1 MIITNIKELNTE
13 DKQIKINNYKTQ
25 IATISNIVA
34 RLSVPYDDLSVLL
47 EDSSELDLVNNFF
60 NSITCSDK
68 GIENLLYEII
78 GYSLFKTAKLNKGFI
93 FKGNGRNGKSKIF
106 RILEAL
112 LSNQCSHEHL
122 QQLSGNKSGS
132 KTTIEKLERC
142 TVNIAEDQKQP
153 KYINTSIITRLI
165 SGEPI
170 SLERK
175 QNISLRPYAT
185 MLFSVNEVI
194 DFKEVGLHITD
205 RFVVI
210 PFNNTFT
217 YQNGNCDVGI
227 EHKLCKN
234 NKVLQIIATKA
245 IFAFGR
251 VLKNGK
257 FTIPDNV
264 EAETKRYFMKCNNVL
279 EFCNTFPIATFINKS
294 RYYLEYSRWCSQNNY
309 EALTNSLFGKYV
321 LALGYRAERYS
332 FKGSRDT
339 YYVNPNFTNNR
350 TSGVYLAFTAD
361 KNDKIIKS
369 DTDFED
375 YLWKRIDNEQMSEY
389 REIAV
394 EQEIPPDEQISFN

>member
-1 MIITNIKELNTE
+1 MSITEINQLSTE
-13 DKQIKINNYKTQ
+13 DKQIMINKYKTQ
-25 IATISNIVA
+25 IVSISNIVT

-47 EDSSELDLVNNFF
+47 EDSPELDIVNNFF

-68 GIENLLYEII
+68 GIENLLYEVI

-112 LSNQCSHEHL
+112 LGNQCSHEHL

-132 KTTIEKLERC
+132 KTTVEKLERC
-142 TVNIAEDQKQP
+142 TVNISEDQKQP

-170 SLERK
+170 SIERK
-175 QNISLRPYAT
+175 HNISFRPYAT
-185 MLFSVNEVI
+185 MLFSLNEVI

-217 YQNGNCDVGI
+217 DQNGNCDVDI

-245 IFAFGR
+245 VRAFLF
-251 VLKNGK
+251 VLQNGK
-257 FTIPDNV
+257 FTIPANV
-264 EAETKRYFMKCNNVL
+264 EAETQGYFMKCNNVV
-279 EFCNTFPIATFINKS
+279 EFCNTFPIATFISKS

-309 EALTNSLFGKYV
+309 EELTNSQLGKYV

-332 FKGSRDT
+332 FKGNRET
-339 YYVNPNFTNNR
+339 YYVNSSFTNNR
-350 TSGVYLAFTAD
+350 ASGVYLAFTAD
-361 KNDKIIKS
+361 KEEKLIKS

-375 YLWKRIDNEQMSEY
+375 YLWKRIDNEQMSKF

-394 EQEIPPDEQISFN
+394 DKEIPPEEQISFD

>member
-1 MIITNIKELNTE
+1 MTITEINQLSTE
-13 DKQIKINNYKTQ
+13 DKQLAITNYKTQ
-25 IATISNIVA
+25 IANISKIIP

-47 EDSSELDLVNNFF
+47 EDSPELDLVNNFF
-60 NSITCSDK
+60 NSITCSDI
-68 GIENLLYEII
+68 GIENLLYEVI
-78 GYSLFKTAKLNKGFI
+78 GYSLFKTAKLNKSFI

-112 LSNQCSHEHL
+112 LGNQCSHEHI

-132 KTTIEKLERC
+132 KTSVDKLERC

-175 QNISLRPYAT
+175 HNISLIPYAT

-194 DFKEVGLHITD
+194 DLKEVGLHITD

-210 PFNNTFT
+210 PFNATFT
-217 YQNGNCDVGI
+217 DSNGNRDISIG
-227 EHKLCKN
+227 ENLCKPLP
-234 NKVLQIIATKA
+234 LQIIATKA
-245 IFAFGR
+245 ILAFFK

-257 FTIPDNV
+257 FTIPANV
-264 EAETKRYFMKCNNVL
+264 EAETKGYFMKCNNVV

-294 RYYLEYSRWCSQNNY
+294 RYYLEYSRWCCQNNY
-309 EALTNSLFGKYV
+309 EALANSQFGKDV

-332 FKGSRDT
+332 FNGNRDT
-339 YYVNPNFTNNR
+339 YYVNSSFTNNKA
-350 TSGVYLAFTAD
+350 SGVYVAFTAD
-361 KNDKIIKS
+361 KDDKIIKS

-375 YLWKRIDNEQMSEY
+375 YLWKRIDDERLVVDIQAENSNQMSD
-389 REIAV
+389 
-394 EQEIPPDEQISFN
+394 DEVK